1 MHTID
6 DWLWEIGE
14 AARVLDS
21 LGALEGA
28 AGNISLFLPRE
39 TPGMDELLAARFP
52 RAGAFAAPSGS
63 TFPAGVLLITGTGRR
78 LREAEQRPE
87 AVLCGLVCETDGTAW
102 LHRAADHDVRPTSE
116 LDSHVGIHAAVLGQ
130 TPATH
135 AIIHAQPRRLTYLSH
150 IPAYRDAPHLN
161 RQLTR
166 WQPETS
172 VMLPEGIAVL
182 PFITPGTPEQG
193 AATTAAMRDHR
204 LVVWSKHGVV
214 ARSNAGPLAAADLIE
229 YAEAAADYE
238 VLDLMCGQPAD
249 GMSADEVRLVRARFG
264 LR

>member
-1 MHTID
+1 MQTID
-6 DWLWEIGE
+6 DWLWELGE
-14 AARVLDS
+14 AARVLDA

-28 AGNISLFLPRE
+28 AGNISLFLPCE
-39 TPGMDELLAARFP
+39 TPGLDELLATRFP
-52 RAGAFAAPSGS
+52 RAGGYTLPAGS
-63 TFPAGVLLITGTGRR
+63 TLPTGVLLITGTGRR
-78 LREAEQRPE
+78 LREAAQRPA
-87 AVLCGLVCETDGTAW
+87 AVLCAIVRQNDATTW
-102 LHRAADHDVRPTSE
+102 LHRAPGHDVRPTSE

-130 TPATH
+130 TAAVH

-150 IPAYRDAPHLN
+150 IPAYRDAARLN

-172 VMLPEGIAVL
+172 VMLPEGIGVL

-193 AATTAAMRDHR
+193 SATTAAMREHR

-214 ARSNAGPLAAADLIE
+214 ARSSAGPLAAADLIE

-238 VLDLMCGQPAD
+238 VMDLMCGQPAD
-249 GMSADEVRLVRARFG
+249 GMSEDDVRAVRARF
-264 LR
+264 RV